1 MLKSGSKNHLTVDLR
16 YKDYFNGVNR
26 DGFCSTSSL
35 PSSPCGS
42 AKHVNGIW
50 TDKITKEKILRERKL
65 NSSPRNSPPRSA
77 PQVDISAA
85 IENSGGKKEQ
95 SPMIVLSNR
104 LPFVLKRNEKGGLIR
119 KAR

>member
-1 MLKSGSKNHLTVDLR
+1 MLKSGSNNHLTVDLR
-16 YKDYFNGVNR
+16 YKDYFNGVKG

-65 NSSPRNSPPRSA
+65 NSPPRCA
-77 PQVDISAA
+77 PHVDISAA

-104 LPFVLKRNEKGGLIR
+104 LPFVLKRNDKGGLIR